1 MPGPDINCNLSP
13 NEQWKDG
20 INKAYESVKASAQE
34 CAKNKS
40 GGCKVNAWN
49 KWDEEIKTTVNA
61 FNRYL
66 ANTPNYRNLDW
77 RYIKAILWTE
87 SGAKH
92 KAWDSRPMQ
101 FGNIGDQGKGD
112 LLSPD
117 PIKKQ
122 EYELI
127 VPKNYRKNIDTGAH
141 NIHLGIAYLLKRLA
155 NFGFKSKLD
164 DNDKTIYS
172 IKVKPG
178 DSLDKIAK
186 ANKTTVEILKNMNP
200 GLVPQNLKIGMEL
213 KYRKGAIKRV
223 ITGWKEISTMSIA
236 MYYNGNGDKF
246 YCAKL
251 NYVLKFI

>member
-1 MPGPDINCNLSP
+1 
-13 NEQWKDG
+13 
-20 INKAYESVKASAQE
+20 
-34 CAKNKS
+34 
-40 GGCKVNAWN
+40 
-49 KWDEEIKTTVNA
+49 
-61 FNRYL
+61 
-66 ANTPNYRNLDW
+66 
-77 RYIKAILWTE
+77 
-87 SGAKH
+87 
-92 KAWDSRPMQ
+92 MQ

-155 NFGFKSKLD
+155 NFGFESKLD
-164 DNDKTIYS
+164 PDKTIYS
-172 IKVKPG
+172 IKVKAG
-178 DSLDKIAK
+178 DSFDKIAK

-200 GLVPQNLKIGMEL
+200 GLVNPRNLKIGMEL